1 MTLSLSLQ
9 LLVTSVMQLVLR
21 GHSFFVTLF
30 NDLLV
35 ETSFQCSLECHWDMN
50 IDETSVVLVLSQ
62 RGGLIWSCQ
71 AVWGTL

>member
-1 MTLSLSLQ
+1 MTLTLSLQ

-21 GHSFFVTLF
+21 GHSFPLF

-35 ETSFQCSLECHWDMN
+35 ETNFQCSLECLWDMN